1 MNILVFGATGKTGK
15 EFVAQA
21 LQNGHFITSIVR
33 SASAIDFTHPNLVVV
48 KGEVLDLDVQAQYW
62 NNIDAIVSCLGV
74 RHRRP
79 TTIYSDGIRNI
90 LTAMKLYDIKRVVCL
105 SAGAVIIPPKASF
118 VLKFLTKYVL
128 QPLLKY
134 AYADMLKMEEILA
147 LTKLNWTIVRPPRLT
162 NGKRKGEYRISVNNP
177 INRPSSIARSD
188 LADYLL
194 NHLTDE
200 TTHKGIVEI
209 SY

>member
-15 EFVAQA
+15 EFVVQA
-21 LQNGHFITSIVR
+21 LQEGHIISSVVR
-33 SASAIDFTHPNLVVV
+33 SASAIDFTHPNLVVI

-90 LTAMKLYDIKRVVCL
+90 LTAMKLHDIKRIICL

-118 VLKFLTKYVL
+118 VLKLLTKYVL

-134 AYADMLKMEEILA
+134 AYADMLKMEDILA
-147 LTKLNWTIVRPPRLT
+147 LTELNWTIVRPPRLT

-177 INRPSSIARSD
+177 INRPSSITRSY
-188 LADYLL
+188 LADYLV

-200 TTHKGIVEI
+200 TTYKGIVEI